1 MTKLF
6 RFLTWGT
13 VVVLLA
19 SLFQGWLPAHAAVQ
33 SVTVT
38 TTLYQRP
45 DGLNRTHLSTKYIG
59 SIEAATR
66 FNTADML
73 DLGINSLKL
82 YMGMPRV
89 EMTDDDG
96 VYGSPSIAQIKANPN
111 LIPWAFWDNAFQC
124 LCAYDDPDW
133 GFAEPHA
140 QISIETV
147 IADLR
152 AAGIEPTVQ
161 LRIRGPADQPQ
172 WIPKVPLTQAD
183 YNEFWEYA
191 FAVMYWLN
199 VRHNYQIT
207 KIEAM
212 GEPDGGT
219 YAGGP
224 DNLAILYDHLYDAAH
239 FVNDPLGLPVILGA
253 PINQSQHIEYIDY
266 MLQRR
271 DAKIDS
277 VNYDDHSSTQD
288 AYARGYW
295 SRVMN
300 NNFDGILEPLVGT
313 EWGPSL
319 TGYSTVDRALP
330 LIQSLIDHSQSD
342 MLGSNLF
349 SMYEGSGWPGLV
361 KADGTRVEGY
371 YAMRIAIRALQD
383 AKTLYNVTTSDT
395 GRSYVA
401 SKDANNLYLLALNQG
416 NQGQTINANVS
427 AHLSSG
433 TVTLYEYSAINKD
446 AVVATPALSAGTFS
460 FNLPKAS
467 AVLAV
472 IPLSGGGPTV
482 TPTST
487 PTRTNTPVATATP
500 TNTPT
505 RTNTPTATNTPGG
518 PTATNTP
525 VSPTNTPTLT
535 NTPLP
540 PTNTPTRTNTPGADT
555 SFATEVTLQGPLRND
570 YGQFV
575 GMRLTVGGAPITVT
589 QLGRYFISGN
599 SGTHTLKIVRAS
611 DGVDQGSTSINMSA
625 GAADGLGFKYTALG
639 SPVTLAA
646 NTVYYI
652 VSLEVVGGDQW
663 YGGQG
668 VEPILTTTGVATIN
682 SAVYWK
688 TQAGGAWASEG
699 LTGYSFVPV
708 NFKYQ

>member
-1 MTKLF
+1 MTKRF
-6 RFLTWGT
+6 RFLTWG
-13 VVVLLA
+13 VIVVLLT
-19 SLFQGWLPAHAAVQ
+19 SLFQGWVPAHAAQ

-45 DGLNRTHLSTKYIG
+45 DGLNRTHLSMKYIG

-111 LIPWAFWDNAFQC
+111 IIPWAFWDNAFQC
-124 LCAYDDPDW
+124 LCAYTDPDW
-133 GFAEPHA
+133 GTAEPHA
-140 QISIETV
+140 LISIETV
-147 IADLR
+147 IAELR
-152 AAGIEPTVQ
+152 VAGIEPTIQ

-219 YAGGP
+219 YSGGP
-224 DNLAILYDHLYDAAH
+224 DNLALIYDNLYDAAH
-239 FVNDPLGLPVILGA
+239 AVNDPLGLPVILGA

-277 VNYDDHSSTQD
+277 VNYDDHSATQD

-300 NNFDGILEPLVGT
+300 NNSDGILEPLVGT

-319 TGYSTVDRALP
+319 TGYSTVPKALP
-330 LIQSLIDHSQSD
+330 LIQSLIDQSQSD

-371 YAMRIAIRALQD
+371 YAMRLGIRALQD
-383 AKTLYNVTTSDT
+383 AKTLYNVTTTDT
-395 GRSYVA
+395 GRSYAA
-401 SKDANNLYLLALNQG
+401 SKDTNNLYLLVLNLS
-416 NQGQTINANVS
+416 NQDQTISANVS
-427 AHLSSG
+427 AHISSG
-433 TVTLYEYSAINKD
+433 TATIYEYSAAHKD
-446 AVVATPALSAGTFS
+446 TVVGTPALNAGAFS
-460 FNLPKAS
+460 FAAPKNS
-467 AVLAV
+467 AALAV
-472 IPLSGGGPTV
+472 IPLGGGGPTATA
-482 TPTST
+482 TPSPT
-487 PTRTNTPVATATP
+487 PTRTNTPALPTHTP
-500 TNTPT
+500 TQ
-505 RTNTPTATNTPGG
+505 TNTPGG

-525 VSPTNTPTLT
+525 VATATPTHTPTWT

-540 PTNTPTRTNTPGADT
+540 PTNTPTRTNTPAPGGDI
-555 SFATEVTLQGPLRND
+555 SFATSVTIQGPLRND

-575 GMRLTVGGAPITVT
+575 GTKITVGGSAITVT

-625 GAADGLGFKYTALG
+625 GAADSLGFKYAALG

-668 VEPILTTTGVATIN
+668 IEPILATTGVATIN
-682 SAVYWK
+682 SAIYWK
-688 TQAGGAWASEG
+688 TQSGGAWATEG
-699 LTGYSFVPV
+699 SAGYSFVPV